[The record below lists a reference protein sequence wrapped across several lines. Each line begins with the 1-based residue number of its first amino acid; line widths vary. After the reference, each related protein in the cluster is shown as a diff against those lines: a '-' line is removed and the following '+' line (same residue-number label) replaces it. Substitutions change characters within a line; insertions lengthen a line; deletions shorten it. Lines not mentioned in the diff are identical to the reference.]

1 MKCKIHDWLVRELF
15 TENRDTNADPRQ
27 DGLGEGGPDGQ
38 AVNEVV
44 DAVAE
49 DDHPS
54 DRRDFRSSILRFE
67 L

>member
-1 MKCKIHDWLVRELF
+1 
-15 TENRDTNADPRQ
+15 
-27 DGLGEGGPDGQ
+27 
-38 AVNEVV
+38 V